1 MLEEPQ
7 AFGERLKAF
16 LDMKEQ
22 TPAPNTSTSLS
33 PTPSVTL

>member
-7 AFGERLKAF
+7 NFAERLKAF

-22 TPAPNTSTSLS
+22 APEPNTSTSLS